1 MVNGPGNL
9 PDLHKIQPL
18 PQAAPAP
25 KPEQKFAPR
34 PEPRV
39 EPAAQVT
46 ISPRAK
52 EIQSLLPRVQSV
64 PEVRPSRVEEVRAKL
79 STIANVAAQN
89 AKVAEKLLT
98 GD

>member
-1 MVNGPGNL
+1 MVNGPGNFPEL
-9 PDLHKIQPL
+9 RKIQPL
-18 PQAAPAP
+18 PQAAPPP
-25 KPEQKFAPR
+25 KPEQKFLPK

-46 ISPRAK
+46 ISHRAK
-52 EIQSLLPRVQSV
+52 EIQSVLPRVQAI
-64 PEVRPSRVEEVRAKL
+64 PEVRPNRVEEVRAKL
-79 STIANVAAQN
+79 SNVANVAAQN